1 MAKKT
6 STKAMRSRTKAK
18 KMTPAIRHLRYEI
31 TNSGTPGTETSHFI
45 DLARDLSL
53 MNRRLYRQ
61 GRDYHVKRITI
72 VSANTPNG
80 NNRVSFS
87 TAGDSWVTRMAWKR
101 GFDVFT
107 RMRSDASKNLAGKIE
122 GTWADFKV
130 YLSNDMQTST
140 LPVPRPLDNGG
151 NAALLNEWYYSDL
164 VTPEDGGTASDA
176 FKVGLLGNHAG
187 GAGARSYVGLI
198 KSYGESRATVNPD
211 DPNVPAIASDDP
223 LVNVFDYGAS
233 MDTVINSMELSND
246 NPPYNIANYPGDD
259 GNVPKPQVMQDT
271 TIVDGKSTVGGFN
284 AIAGLIEI
292 ECKSSIQNDIYSI
305 LVELAPGKYRG
316 VKADVI

>member
-1 MAKKT
+1 MAMKKN
-6 STKAMRSRTKAK
+6 SAKRSRSKAK
-18 KMTPAIRHLRYEI
+18 KNQPAVRQLRYEI
-31 TNSGTPGTETSHFI
+31 TNSGTPGNETSHFI

-72 VSANTPNG
+72 VSSNTPNG
-80 NNRVSFS
+80 ENRVSFS
-87 TAGDSWVTRMAWKR
+87 TAGDSWVTREAWKR

-107 RMRSDASKNLAGKIE
+107 RMRSDASHNLAGNIE

-151 NAALLNEWYYSDL
+151 NAVLLNEWYYSDL

-176 FKVGLLGNHAG
+176 FKVGLLGNHSG
-187 GAGARSYVGLI
+187 SAGARSYVGLI
-198 KSYGESRATVNPD
+198 KSYGESRSTVNPD
-211 DPNVPAIASDDP
+211 DPNVPAVASDDP

-233 MDTVINSMELSND
+233 MDTVIDSMELSND
-246 NPPYNIANYPGDD
+246 NPPYDIANYPGDD
-259 GNVPKPQVMQDT
+259 GNVPKPQIVQDT
-271 TIVDGKSTVGGFN
+271 TIVDGKATVGGFN
-284 AIAGLIEI
+284 AIAGLIEV
-292 ECKSSIQNDIYSI
+292 ECKSPIANDVYSI
-305 LVELAPGKYRG
+305 LVELAPGSYRG
-316 VKADVI
+316 IKADVI